1 MYNIQIDK
9 NTMTIILGDCY
20 KTIEEIYK
28 LALGLGFQLRDIIVS
43 NEVLVLPHTTVE
55 LFNIWNYE

>member
-1 MYNIQIDK
+1 
-9 NTMTIILGDCY
+9 MTIILGDCY

-28 LALGLGFQLRDIIVS
+28 LALGLGFQLRDIIIS
-43 NEVLVLPHTTVE
+43 NEVLALPHTTVE